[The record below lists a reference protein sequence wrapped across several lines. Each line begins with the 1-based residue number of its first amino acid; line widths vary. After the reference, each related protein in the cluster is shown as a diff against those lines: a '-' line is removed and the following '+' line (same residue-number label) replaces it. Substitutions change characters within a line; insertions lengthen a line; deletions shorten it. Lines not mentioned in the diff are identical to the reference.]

1 MLGLLLGVALVGW
14 PCVLGQ
20 NLSVCSRWDVYTV
33 TITAPAGEV
42 ASVQPWLLARTLVTA
57 VVKPAQGPSTTVAA
71 FYDGGNTFVVRV
83 YCGQP
88 GLHTITVQT
97 ASRQLPSLHNRVYR
111 FVVASSGRSRAVG
124 KLRVHAQDP
133 HQFQYDNGDWFLHV
147 GDTGYRFL
155 VPSEPEW
162 RAYIDQAVRVM
173 GATKIRTWFAQGR
186 HDIAAALA
194 PDKRSLNLG
203 FWQEMDRRLV
213 YVQTAFPWVQVQVI
227 VYAEDG
233 GAVSA
238 AAAAAASPYAY
249 VAEYA
254 QARWSSFPIVQWC
267 VVNDVSASVAVDTV
281 GRAIAAREPWGT
293 LITSHQRRGTGYAF
307 ARASWS
313 RIVTLQTLDALL
325 GREVASYRAVQR
337 YPVVL
342 EEVSKMRVCVR
353 REALID

>member
-1 MLGLLLGVALVGW
+1 MLRIRI
-14 PCVLGQ
+14 
-20 NLSVCSRWDVYTV
+20 SFS
-33 TITAPAGEV
+33 TITGTGFC
-42 ASVQPWLLARTLVTA
+42 TLV
-57 VVKPAQGPSTTVAA
+57 
-71 FYDGGNTFVVRV
+71 N
-83 YCGQP
+83 
-88 GLHTITVQT
+88 
-97 ASRQLPSLHNRVYR
+97 
-111 FVVASSGRSRAVG
+111 
-124 KLRVHAQDP
+124 
-133 HQFQYDNGDWFLHV
+133 
-147 GDTGYRFL
+147 TGYRFL

-173 GATKIRTWFAQGR
+173 GATKIRTWFALGR

-267 VVNDVSASVAVDTV
+267 VANGISASVAVDAV

-313 RIVTLQTLDALL
+313 RIVTLQTLDALI

-342 EEVSKMRVCVR
+342 GACVR
-353 REALID
+353 WEALIPRLIDMYICRMHVHMHMHACTCRIGMKPARRPRPCPCRTGTVTFFGARWY